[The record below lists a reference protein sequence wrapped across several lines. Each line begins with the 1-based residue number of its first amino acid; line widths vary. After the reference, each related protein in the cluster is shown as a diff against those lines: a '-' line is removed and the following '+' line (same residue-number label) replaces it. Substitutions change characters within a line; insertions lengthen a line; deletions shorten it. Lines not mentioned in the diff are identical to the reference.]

1 MSSWKTNSRGPERGY
16 YLGQWQFPGTVA
28 SRFAGVCEYHCGS
41 EEDHSCPP
49 PPLQWAPKVRK
60 KKEERKREG
69 RRGSERKKKR
79 ERNIRVTEKIYQD
92 DPIFIE

>member
-28 SRFAGVCEYHCGS
+28 SRFAGVCEFHCGS

-60 KKEERKREG
+60 KRKKEREREG
-69 RRGSERKKKR
+69 GEVRERKKEKEILESQKR
-79 ERNIRVTEKIYQD
+79 SIKMTQYS
-92 DPIFIE
+92 